1 MKLLNHTLDFSLY
14 IKTGVEQVSAGKAVI
29 GQSGGPTAVINKS
42 LVGFINEAIKRDFD
56 EILGARY
63 GLSGMLNED
72 FVDLSNLSESQLY
85 GIAKTPAAALGSI
98 RKKPTDE
105 DIEQLISIFE
115 RENIRSFYYIG
126 GNDSAETTY
135 LVSEGAKRIGY
146 EMKAFHIPKTIDND
160 LLETDHCP
168 GYGSAAR
175 FVAHA
180 FQGDDAD
187 NRSLNGIKINVL
199 MGRHAGWLTAASTLG
214 KSTEEDGP
222 HLVYVPEKVFNIE
235 TFIKDVKEV
244 YESLGRCVV
253 AVSEGVQ
260 NKEGEYFLQTY
271 ADEAG
276 SGLAGKK
283 DSHGNIQLSGSGA
296 LGDTLTNIIS
306 ENIDGARVR
315 ADTFGYLQRSFL
327 ADISEIDAEEA
338 ERVGQHAV
346 IASETEDSGSVIL
359 KRQLSEKYHCE
370 VDLVGL
376 ERVSKKTKT
385 MPKDFLDQNKPY
397 VTNEFFEY
405 AMPLTGGIEP
415 KTQIFV

>member
-1 MKLLNHTLDFSLY
+1 M
-14 IKTGVEQVSAGKAVI
+14 SAGKAVI

-42 LVGFINEAIKRDFD
+42 LVGFIKEAINSDFD
-56 EILGARY
+56 EILGAKH
-63 GLSGMLNED
+63 GLAGMLSQD

-85 GIAKTPAAALGSI
+85 GIGKTPAAALGSV
-98 RKKPTDE
+98 RKKPTDQ
-105 DIEQLISIFE
+105 DIEKLVSIFE
-115 RENIRSFYYIG
+115 KQNIRNFFYIG
-126 GNDSAETTY
+126 GNDSAETAN
-135 LVSEGAKRIGY
+135 LVAEGAKSIGY

-214 KSTEEDGP
+214 KSSEEDGP
-222 HLVYVPEKVFNIE
+222 HLVYVPEKTFNIE
-235 TFIKDVKEV
+235 NFLKEVKEV
-244 YESLGRCVV
+244 YDALGRCVV
-253 AVSEGVQ
+253 AVSEGVH
-260 NKEGEYFLQTY
+260 NEKDEYFLQTY
-271 ADEAG
+271 ADQSG
-276 SGLAGKK
+276 SGLAGKT

-296 LGDTLTNIIS
+296 LGDTLTNIVS
-306 ENIDGARVR
+306 EYIDGARVR
-315 ADTFGYLQRSFL
+315 ADTFGYLQRSFI
-327 ADISEIDAEEA
+327 ADVSNVDAEEA

-346 IASETEDSGSVIL
+346 VASRESQSGSVIL
-359 KRQLSEKYHCE
+359 KRQFSEKYYCE
-370 VDLVGL
+370 VGITELRKVA
-376 ERVSKKTKT
+376 KHTKE
-385 MPKDFLDQNKPY
+385 MPSEFIDSTKPY

>member
-1 MKLLNHTLDFSLY
+1 M
-14 IKTGVEQVSAGKAVI
+14 SAGKAVI

-42 LVGFINEAIKRDFD
+42 LVGFIKEAINSDFD
-56 EILGARY
+56 EVLGAKH
-63 GLSGMLNED
+63 GLAGMLSQD

-85 GIAKTPAAALGSI
+85 GIGKTPAAALGSV
-98 RKKPTDE
+98 RKKPTDH
-105 DIEQLISIFE
+105 DIEKLVSIFE
-115 RENIRSFYYIG
+115 KQNIRTFFYIG
-126 GNDSAETTY
+126 GNDSAETAN
-135 LVSEGAKRIGY
+135 LVAEGAKSIGY

-175 FVAHA
+175 FVANA

-214 KSTEEDGP
+214 KSSEEDGP
-222 HLVYVPEKVFNIE
+222 HLVYVPEKTFNIE
-235 TFIKDVKEV
+235 NFLKEVKEV
-244 YESLGRCVV
+244 YDALGRCVV
-253 AVSEGVQ
+253 AVSEGVH
-260 NKEGEYFLQTY
+260 NEKGEYFLQTY
-271 ADEAG
+271 ADQSG
-276 SGLAGKK
+276 SGLAGKT

-296 LGDTLTNIIS
+296 LGDTLTNIVS
-306 ENIDGARVR
+306 EYIDGARVR
-315 ADTFGYLQRSFL
+315 ADTFGYLQRSFI
-327 ADISEIDAEEA
+327 ADVSSVDAEEA

-346 IASETEDSGSVIL
+346 VASRESQSGSVIL
-359 KRQLSEKYHCE
+359 KRQFSEKYYCE
-370 VDLVGL
+370 VGTTELRKVA
-376 ERVSKKTKT
+376 KHTKE
-385 MPKDFLDQNKPY
+385 MPSEFIDSTKPY

>member
-1 MKLLNHTLDFSLY
+1 
-14 IKTGVEQVSAGKAVI
+14 VSAGKAVI

-42 LVGFINEAIKRDFD
+42 LVGFIKEAINSDFD
-56 EILGARY
+56 EVLGAKH
-63 GLSGMLNED
+63 GLAGMLSQD

-85 GIAKTPAAALGSI
+85 GIGKTPAAALGSV
-98 RKKPTDE
+98 RKKPTDH
-105 DIEQLISIFE
+105 DIEKLVSIFE
-115 RENIRSFYYIG
+115 KQNIRNFFYIG
-126 GNDSAETTY
+126 GNDSAETAN
-135 LVSEGAKRIGY
+135 LVAEGAKSIGY

-214 KSTEEDGP
+214 KSSEEDGP
-222 HLVYVPEKVFNIE
+222 HLVYVPEKTFNIE
-235 TFIKDVKEV
+235 NFLKEVKEV
-244 YESLGRCVV
+244 YDALGRCVV
-253 AVSEGVQ
+253 AVSEGVH
-260 NKEGEYFLQTY
+260 NEKGEYFLQTY
-271 ADEAG
+271 ADQSG
-276 SGLAGKK
+276 SGLAGKT

-296 LGDTLTNIIS
+296 LGDTLTNIVS
-306 ENIDGARVR
+306 EYIDGARVR
-315 ADTFGYLQRSFL
+315 ADTFGYLQRSFI
-327 ADISEIDAEEA
+327 ADVSSVDAEEA

-346 IASETEDSGSVIL
+346 VASRESQSGSVIL
-359 KRQLSEKYHCE
+359 KRQFSEKYYCE
-370 VDLVGL
+370 VGTTELRKVA
-376 ERVSKKTKT
+376 KHTKE
-385 MPKDFLDQNKPY
+385 MPSEFIDSTKPY

>member
-1 MKLLNHTLDFSLY
+1 
-14 IKTGVEQVSAGKAVI
+14 VSAGKAVI

-42 LVGFINEAIKRDFD
+42 LVGFIKEAINSDFD
-56 EILGARY
+56 EILGAKH
-63 GLSGMLNED
+63 GLAGMLSQD

-85 GIAKTPAAALGSI
+85 GIGKTPAAALGSV
-98 RKKPTDE
+98 RKKPTDH
-105 DIEQLISIFE
+105 DIEKLVSIFE
-115 RENIRSFYYIG
+115 KQNIRNFFYIG
-126 GNDSAETTY
+126 GNDSAETAN
-135 LVSEGAKRIGY
+135 LVAEGAKSIGY

-214 KSTEEDGP
+214 KSSEEDGP
-222 HLVYVPEKVFNIE
+222 HLVYVPEKTFNIE
-235 TFIKDVKEV
+235 NFLKEVKEV
-244 YESLGRCVV
+244 YDALGRCVV
-253 AVSEGVQ
+253 AVSEGVH
-260 NKEGEYFLQTY
+260 NEKGEYFLQTY
-271 ADEAG
+271 ADQSG
-276 SGLAGKK
+276 SGLAGKT

-296 LGDTLTNIIS
+296 LGDTLTNIVS
-306 ENIDGARVR
+306 EYIDGARVR
-315 ADTFGYLQRSFL
+315 ADTFGYLQRSFI
-327 ADISEIDAEEA
+327 ADVSSVDAEEA

-346 IASETEDSGSVIL
+346 VASRESQSGSVIL
-359 KRQLSEKYHCE
+359 KRQFSEKYYCE
-370 VDLVGL
+370 VGTTELRKVA
-376 ERVSKKTKT
+376 KHTKE
-385 MPKDFLDQNKPY
+385 MPSEFIDSTKPY